1 MESDMSRE
9 RMNRRAFL
17 GTSVTTMGAASLA
30 TSPMLSSNS
39 PAVAGDDGSV
49 APPPEPGGAE
59 REMPC
64 GTIGKVQISRLIL
77 GSNLMG
83 GYAHSRDLAYVG
95 PLMRAYNT
103 EEKIMETLALAEA
116 EGINTISQGDTALIK
131 KYNEQHGGRLQQLAP
146 LHVDVN
152 HDPQQ
157 IRDAVRATVDQG
169 PVAIYVFGHDSDQL
183 VRAERADLIATAV
196 QYVRDEGLP
205 AGVGGHSLHV
215 VLECEK
221 HQIAPDFYFKTFH
234 RDNYWSRILTEHR
247 DEYCW
252 YQGASSDPGHYHDNM
267 WCMDPERTAEVM
279 RDVSAAWIAFKVLA
293 AGAIPPQMGFS
304 YALRRGADFI
314 VVGMFDFQVREN
326 AELVRQ
332 TLQALKQRDRPWR
345 A

>member
-1 MESDMSRE
+1 MSSGQ
-9 RMNRRAFL
+9 MNRRAFL
-17 GTSVTTMGAASLA
+17 GKSVTTVGAASLA
-30 TSPMLSSNS
+30 TA
-39 PAVAGDDGSV
+39 PALASTEPATATDDRVVAQ
-49 APPPEPGGAE
+49 GAE
-59 REMPC
+59 ASSSANEMPC
-64 GTIGKVQISRLIL
+64 GTIGGLKISRLIL

-95 PLMRAYNT
+95 PLMRAYNS

-131 KYNEQHGGRLQQLAP
+131 KYNERHGGRLQQLAP
-146 LHVDVN
+146 LHVEVN
-152 HDPQQ
+152 HDPQK

-169 PVAIYVFGHDSDQL
+169 PAAIYVFGHDGDQL
-183 VRAERADLIATAV
+183 VRADRTDLIATAV
-196 QYVRDEGLP
+196 QYIRDEGVP

-215 VLECEK
+215 VVECEK

-234 RDNYWSRILTEHR
+234 RDNYWSRILKENR

-252 YQGASSDPGHYHDNM
+252 YQGASNDPGHYHDNM

-279 RDVSAAWIAFKVLA
+279 QNVSAAWIAFKVLA
-293 AGAIPPQMGFS
+293 AGAIPPQLGFS

-326 AELVRQ
+326 AELARQ
-332 TLQALKQRDRPWR
+332 TFRSLRQRERPWR